1 MAMGTRKK
9 RQRQESLW
17 YGGELAAAPGHPFYT
32 RLNEVLEAAG
42 FDPFCETQC
51 AKFYHQK
58 LGRPSLPPGQYFRVM
73 MIGFFEGLDSERGI
87 AWRLADS
94 LTLRQFLSIGLDES
108 TPDHVTISRT
118 RRLIDAETHQRI
130 FSWVLEQLAVSGLIK
145 GKTIGVDS
153 TTLEA
158 NAAMK
163 SIVRRDTGESYM
175 AYLKRLAE
183 AEGIEAQDA
192 AALLRM
198 DRKRKKKTSNEEW
211 KNPIDEEAE
220 ITKLKDG
227 RTALAYKAE
236 NAVDMETGAIVAVTT
251 HGGAAADTATVTE
264 TVIEAGVAVAELMEV
279 EPAEGQSGV
288 HPEGVQEVVA
298 DKGYHSNDVLVEL
311 AELEVRSYI
320 AEPDRGPRNWD
331 GRQIEKQ
338 AVYGNRR
345 RIQGPRGKRLQR
357 QRGERIERNFAHQF
371 DTGGLDRLYVRGLDN
386 VHKKLLIQA
395 AACNLALLMRSIYG
409 SGKPRAAH
417 EGVIELVFALLAL
430 MKPLDALWV
439 PQSANLGNCD
449 RPLCPLKYPPDSWQT
464 TKNGQFRHGL
474 LSFSYDSEHAE
485 LPILLIQNLITK
497 IPIPIPIPPIT
508 PLNPPLGL
516 VPPIPKNV
524 RWIDMTAKLSPI
536 QAVMIGLAKAARSAD
551 AVSATG
557 TASA

>member
-1 MAMGTRKK
+1 MFWHYNWTMAMGTRKK
-9 RQRQESLW
+9 RERQEELW
-17 YGGELAAAPGHPFYT
+17 YGGELPTAPGHPFYK
-32 RLNEVLEAAG
+32 RLNEVLESAQ
-42 FDPFCETQC
+42 FDSFCETAC
-51 AKFYHQK
+51 ATFYHHK
-58 LGRPSLPPGQYFRVM
+58 LGRPSLPPGQYFRIM

-94 LTLRQFLSIGLDES
+94 LTLRQFLSIRLDEK

-183 AEGIEAQDA
+183 AEGMEAPDA

-198 DRKRKKKTSNEEW
+198 DRKRKKKTSNEDW

-251 HGGAAADTATVTE
+251 HGGAAADTATVTK
-264 TVIEAGVAVAELMEV
+264 TVIEAGVAVAELMDV
-279 EPAEGQSGV
+279 ESEGQGEV
-288 HPEGVQEVVA
+288 HPEGVREVVA
-298 DKGYHSNDVLVEL
+298 DKGYHSNDVLVGL

-320 AEPDRGPRNWD
+320 AEPDRGTRNWI
-331 GRQIEKQ
+331 GRPLEKQ

-345 RIQGPRGKRLQR
+345 RIKGHRGKRLQR

-371 DTGGLDRLYVRGLDN
+371 ATGGLVRIYVRGLDN
-386 VHKKLLIQA
+386 VRKKF
-395 AACNLALLMRSIYG
+395 LM
-409 SGKPRAAH
+409 
-417 EGVIELVFALLAL
+417 
-430 MKPLDALWV
+430 
-439 PQSANLGNCD
+439 
-449 RPLCPLKYPPDSWQT
+449 
-464 TKNGQFRHGL
+464 
-474 LSFSYDSEHAE
+474 
-485 LPILLIQNLITK
+485 
-497 IPIPIPIPPIT
+497 
-508 PLNPPLGL
+508 
-516 VPPIPKNV
+516 
-524 RWIDMTAKLSPI
+524 
-536 QAVMIGLAKAARSAD
+536 
-551 AVSATG
+551 
-557 TASA
+557 

>member
-9 RQRQESLW
+9 RQRQENLW
-17 YGGELAAAPGHPFYT
+17 YGGELATAPGHPFYT
-32 RLNEVLEAAG
+32 RLNEVLDAAG
-42 FDPFCETQC
+42 FDSFCETQG
-51 AKFYHQK
+51 ARFYHQK

-118 RRLIDAETHQRI
+118 RRLIEAETHQRI

-183 AEGIEAQDA
+183 AEGMEVPDA

-198 DRKRKKKTSNEEW
+198 DRKRKKKTSNEDW

-236 NAVDMETGAIVAVTT
+236 DAVDMETGAIVAVTT

-279 EPAEGQSGV
+279 EPAEGESGV

-331 GRQIEKQ
+331 GRQTEKQ

-395 AACNLALLMRSIYG
+395 AACNLALLMRSMYG

-417 EGVIELVFALLAL
+417 EGVIELVFAFLAL
-430 MKPLDALWV
+430 MKAFDAPWT
-439 PQSANLGNCD
+439 PQSANPGD
-449 RPLCPLKYPPDSWQT
+449 RAPRLCCLKYST
-464 TKNGQFRHGL
+464 RL
-474 LSFSYDSEHAE
+474 L
-485 LPILLIQNLITK
+485 
-497 IPIPIPIPPIT
+497 
-508 PLNPPLGL
+508 
-516 VPPIPKNV
+516 
-524 RWIDMTAKLSPI
+524 
-536 QAVMIGLAKAARSAD
+536 AD
-551 AVSATG
+551 HEKRPV
-557 TASA
+557 